1 MIFLY
6 PTRFFEKKYHISS
19 YSTTSNGLKSL
30 KYLKSLKILNT
41 LNAKNIP
48 HHSPHTIRDDIK
60 PYHIPVLC
68 HTAHLHP
75 QSTGEKRTLGYQY
88 KKVGHSI
95 KEKKIVFG
103 GIQKLTMKEGM
114 HRTLAAASATLPACE
129 QLKRAFW
136 CQLGGCRVDNGQHN
150 HKRQHQNACYYKSPI
165 MRIGRRQRHR
175 KQQNK

>member
-114 HRTLAAASATLPACE
+114 HRTRRIPPYPGRSARGSRPCAPPHAAESTGSRSRPPPS
-129 QLKRAFW
+129 
-136 CQLGGCRVDNGQHN
+136 GGTET
-150 HKRQHQNACYYKSPI
+150 SPS
-165 MRIGRRQRHR
+165 GL
-175 KQQNK
+175 